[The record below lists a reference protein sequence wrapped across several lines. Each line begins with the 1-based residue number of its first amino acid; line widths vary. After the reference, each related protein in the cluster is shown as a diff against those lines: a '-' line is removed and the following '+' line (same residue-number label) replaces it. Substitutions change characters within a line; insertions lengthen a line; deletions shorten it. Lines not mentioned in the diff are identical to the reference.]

1 MKHGPDG
8 TLTKN
13 DYTYSG
19 SWVYNKMQGEGV
31 LQSEQG
37 RYDGEFYTGYK
48 EGSGTFYYSDGKVF
62 RGFFVN
68 NQMDRGELTL

>member
-8 TLTKN
+8 TLTTL

-31 LQSEQG
+31 LQNE
-37 RYDGEFYTGYK
+37 
-48 EGSGTFYYSDGKVF
+48 
-62 RGFFVN
+62 
-68 NQMDRGELTL
+68 